1 MARIGNS
8 LNSCQLACPDKE
20 GQFGPKTLPYCAASR
35 CIKPTAVAEWAGL
48 LSGFRPDCCP
58 VIPVRRMLDG
68 TGPCWR
74 MLAIL
79 RPFELAIGRGSSAVP
94 NAGRGCRSCESDDLP
109 CTSRVIQEASDG
121 SKKGWHQRPRCREKL
136 AYPAVRPSA

>member
-1 MARIGNS
+1 LRGES
-8 LNSCQLACPDKE
+8 LH
-20 GQFGPKTLPYCAASR
+20 
-35 CIKPTAVAEWAGL
+35 KPTAVAEWAGL

-79 RPFELAIGRGSSAVP
+79 RPFELADWARVQ
-94 NAGRGCRSCESDDLP
+94 R
-109 CTSRVIQEASDG
+109 CTECG
-121 SKKGWHQRPRCREKL
+121 PRMSL
-136 AYPAVRPSA
+136 L